1 MTTSKLETQ
10 RQTTLLHLWNKGVRD
25 SKEIHRR
32 TNIPLS
38 TIYDNLK
45 KLKNS
50 GTTQRARG
58 SS

>member
-1 MTTSKLETQ
+1 MTTSKQETQ
-10 RQTTLLHLWNKGVRD
+10 HQTLLHLWNEGVRD
-25 SKEIHRR
+25 AKEIHRR